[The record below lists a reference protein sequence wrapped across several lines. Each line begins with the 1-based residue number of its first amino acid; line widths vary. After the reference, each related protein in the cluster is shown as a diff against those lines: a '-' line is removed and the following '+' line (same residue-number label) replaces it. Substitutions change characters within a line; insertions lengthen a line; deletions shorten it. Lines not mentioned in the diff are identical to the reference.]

1 MKQQLILIIDDEA
14 KISRMLGRRLKKAGY
29 QFLVANNGA
38 DGIQQ
43 AMSLQPDLILLDI
56 HMPDLD
62 GFEVIRSLR
71 AKGYTGTVSACS
83 ASVAVRDSNLTIEAG
98 CDYFISKPIDLTF
111 ETTIANFLMS
121 NK

>member
-1 MKQQLILIIDDEA
+1 MEQQLILIIDDEL

-29 QFLVANNGA
+29 KFLVANNGG

-62 GFEVIRSLR
+62 GFEVIRILR
-71 AKGYTGTVSACS
+71 AKGYTGKVSACS
-83 ASVAVRDSNLTIEAG
+83 ASVSVKDSNLTIDAG
-98 CDYFISKPIDLTF
+98 CDYFISKPIDSNF
-111 ETTIANFLMS
+111 EQTIANILT
-121 NK
+121 NTK